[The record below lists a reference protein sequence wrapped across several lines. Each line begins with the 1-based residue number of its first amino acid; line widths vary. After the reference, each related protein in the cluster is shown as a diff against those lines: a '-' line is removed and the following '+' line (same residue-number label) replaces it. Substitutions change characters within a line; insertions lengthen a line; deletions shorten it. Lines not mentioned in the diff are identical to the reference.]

1 MLNITFYILEM
12 LYLPLEIQNKIL
24 SYLPVLSENQK
35 RVHRI
40 IQNYNNYFLTIMQKK
55 RNYIDIYNYWLRLNP
70 SIKSFLEN
78 NNFTMLHIR
87 QFYTFDLNYGVL
99 I

>member
-1 MLNITFYILEM
+1 M

-24 SYLPVLSENQK
+24 SYLPILSDNQK

-55 RNYIDIYNYWLRLNP
+55 
-70 SIKSFLEN
+70 KE
-78 NNFTMLHIR
+78 LHR
-87 QFYTFDLNYGVL
+87 YL
-99 I
+99 